1 METGAKADK
10 TEIIIEPGKQDIIF
24 KRVFDAPRDIVVR
37 VMMDPELVPQW
48 WGPAKY
54 AVDVDVMEPRAG
66 GRWRY
71 VTRADDGDEHAFH
84 GVYHEVS
91 ADRIVQTNE
100 YEGYPGEVALETS
113 RFEERDGKTYMT
125 AVSLASSVE
134 VRDAV
139 VASGMEGGAR
149 ELYNRLDEVI
159 QRVAQEAQPVSA

>member
-1 METGAKADK
+1 MDK

-24 KRVFDAPRDIVVR
+24 KRVFDAPRDIVFR
-37 VMMDPELVPQW
+37 VLTDPELVPQW

-54 AVDVDVMEPRAG
+54 AVTVDVMEPRAG

-71 VTRADDGDEHAFH
+71 VTRADDGGEHSFR
-84 GVYHEVS
+84 GVYHEVTP
-91 ADRIVQTNE
+91 DRIVQTNE
-100 YEGYPGEVALETS
+100 YEGYPGEVSLETS
-113 RFEERDGKTYMT
+113 LLEERDGKTHLT

-134 VRDAV
+134 ARDAI

-159 QRVAQEAQPVSA
+159 QRVAAEAQPLGV